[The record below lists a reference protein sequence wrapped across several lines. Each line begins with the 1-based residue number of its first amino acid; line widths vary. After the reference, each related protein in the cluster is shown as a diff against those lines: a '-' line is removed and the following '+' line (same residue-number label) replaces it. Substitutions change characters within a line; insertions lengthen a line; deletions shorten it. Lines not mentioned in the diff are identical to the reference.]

1 MQITNIPKTINYKK
15 DLEIRGEVV
24 MPISVFNEL
33 NRKAKIE

>member
-1 MQITNIPKTINYKK
+1 MQIANIPKTINYKK